1 MYSGVDKSRAHLHDK
16 GAASVCG
23 LSRIRKFRV
32 MECEYFLVFEQE
44 VGRGIINTRHAFARA
59 IGCVDVF
66 VLPGPKY
73 SYPRTQAPY

>member
-1 MYSGVDKSRAHLHDK
+1 
-16 GAASVCG
+16 
-23 LSRIRKFRV
+23 